1 MVHCTTQYTAVQRG
15 FLLPNVFRFN
25 GAGVNVI
32 SFMPSLKGFSRC
44 SHTLNNTTRIPLIPN
59 FTQIGQHMWEVWIK
73 IYLHPKVKY
82 GITDVKANKVN
93 IFGRTP

>member
-1 MVHCTTQYTAVQRG
+1 MLHCMTQSTDVQRG

-32 SFMPSLKGFSRC
+32 SFMPSLKGFSRS
-44 SHTLNNTTRIPLIPN
+44 SHTLNNTTIIPLIPN
-59 FTQIGQHMWEVWIK
+59 FTQIGQHMWEVLIK

-82 GITDVKANKVN
+82 GITDVRANKVN
-93 IFGRTP
+93 IFGITP